1 MHFIAKKKAHNML
14 ALMLDPKYKSMHL
27 LTSYLGHEVIAS
39 SVIDYNEKIIV
50 AFVVGSLQEF
60 NAYQNLLY

>member
-1 MHFIAKKKAHNML
+1 ML